1 VTGVVLEVAL
11 NAGVLELTLD
21 RPDAMNSFT
30 VELHQELARALKDAR
45 NPEVRAILVTGA
57 GRAFSAGQD
66 LAEAQGSE
74 TGPGERLQRF
84 YHPNILAIRSLEKPV
99 TAAVNGVAAGA
110 GLALA
115 LACDLRV
122 ASEKA
127 SFVPA
132 FIAIGLI
139 PDSGTS
145 WFTTRLLGEAKAF
158 EWLTSNR
165 RLSAAEALE
174 WGLIH
179 EVVSPDALLERA
191 RERAAALAAAPG
203 EAVGMTKS
211 LLRRAVTST
220 LDEQL
225 ELERQMQQAASE
237 HPAYAE
243 SIASFLTKQSAPRA
257 GSVSSE

>member
-1 VTGVVLEVAL
+1 MVLEVAL
-11 NAGVLELTLD
+11 SGGVLELTLD

-30 VELHQELARALKDAR
+30 VELHQKLAEALQDAR
-45 NPEVRAILVTGA
+45 NPEVRAILITGA

-74 TGPGERLQRF
+74 TGPGQRLQRF
-84 YHPNILAIRSLEKPV
+84 YNPSILAIRSIEKPV
-99 TAAVNGVAAGA
+99 IAAINGVAAGA

-115 LACDLRV
+115 LACDVRI

-145 WFTTRLLGEAKAF
+145 WFTTRMLGETKAF

-165 RLSAAEALE
+165 RLSSAEALA
-174 WGLIH
+174 WGLVH
-179 EVVSPDALLERA
+179 EVVSPEALLERS

-203 EAVGMTKS
+203 DAVGMTKD

-225 ELERQMQQAASE
+225 EFEREMQQTASE

-243 SIASFLTKQSAPRA
+243 RIASFLTKAAPR
-257 GSVSSE
+257 

>member
-1 VTGVVLEVAL
+1 MVLDVARHG
-11 NAGVLELTLD
+11 GVLELTLD

-30 VELHQELARALKDAR
+30 VDLHTALAQALEDAR
-45 NPEVRAILVTGA
+45 KPEVRVVLITGA

-84 YHPNILAIRSLEKPV
+84 YNPNILAIRSLEKPV
-99 TAAVNGVAAGA
+99 IAAVNGVAAGA
-110 GLALA
+110 GVALA
-115 LACDLRV
+115 LACDLRI
-122 ASEKA
+122 ASDKA

-145 WFTTRLLGEAKAF
+145 WFATHLLGEAKAF

-165 RLSAAEALE
+165 RLAAAEALE
-174 WGLIH
+174 WGLVH
-179 EVVSPDALLERA
+179 EVVSSESLLTRA
-191 RERAAALAAAPG
+191 RERAAELAAIPG
-203 EAVGMTKS
+203 EAAGMTKR
-211 LLRRAVTST
+211 LLRRAVTAT

-225 ELERQMQQAASE
+225 ELEHQLQQAASE

-243 SIASFLTKQSAPRA
+243 RVASFLAR
-257 GSVSSE
+257 

>member
-1 VTGVVLEVAL
+1 MVLEVAL
-11 NAGVLELTLD
+11 NDAVLELTLD
-21 RPDAMNSFT
+21 RPDTMNSFT
-30 VELHQELARALKDAR
+30 ADLHKGLAAALKDAR
-45 NPEVRAILVTGA
+45 KSEVRAVIVTGA

-66 LAEAQGSE
+66 LAEAQGSDI
-74 TGPGERLQRF
+74 GPGERLQR
-84 YHPNILAIRSLEKPV
+84 YYNPNILAIRSLEKPV
-99 TAAVNGVAAGA
+99 IAALNGVAAGA

-115 LACDLRV
+115 LACDLRI

-145 WFTTRLLGEAKAF
+145 WFATRILGEARAF

-165 RLSAAEALE
+165 RLTAAEALE
-174 WGLIH
+174 WGLVH
-179 EVVSPDALLERA
+179 ETVSPDGLLARA
-191 RERAAALAAAPG
+191 RELATALANTPG
-203 EAVGMTKS
+203 EAVGMTKR
-211 LLRRAVTST
+211 LLRRAVTAT

-225 ELERQMQQAASE
+225 EFERQVQQAASE

-243 SIASFLTKQSAPRA
+243 RIASFLAKQSDRGA
-257 GSVSSE
+257 GSTRT

>member
-1 VTGVVLEVAL
+1 MVLKMAL
-11 NAGVLELTLD
+11 DAGVLQLTLD
-21 RPDAMNSFT
+21 RPDAMNAFT
-30 VELHQELARALKDAR
+30 VELHQKLAEALTDAR
-45 NPEVRAILVTGA
+45 KPEVRAILITGA
-57 GRAFSAGQD
+57 GRAFCAGQD
-66 LAEAQGSE
+66 LAEAQGSD
-74 TGPGERLQRF
+74 TGPGELLRRF
-84 YHPNILAIRSLEKPV
+84 YNPNILAIRSIDKPV
-99 TAAVNGVAAGA
+99 IAAINGVAAGA

-145 WFTTRLLGEAKAF
+145 WFATRILGEAKAF

-174 WGLIH
+174 WGLVH
-179 EVVSPDALLERA
+179 EVVSPYVLLERA
-191 RERAAALAAAPG
+191 HERAAALAAAPG
-203 EAVGMTKS
+203 ESVGMTKRV
-211 LLRRAVTST
+211 LRRAVTSA

-225 ELERQMQQAASE
+225 DFERQMQQAASE

-243 SIASFLTKQSAPRA
+243 RIASFLTKQSGPRA
-257 GSVSSE
+257 SGG